1 VRALLGTII
10 IESHTKE
17 ECARGNKVGVVVGG
31 KERCRRQ
38 RSWISGLRTIRI
50 VWLLLELRKWQGRN
64 IIYVRCGSRKDTV
77 SKAED
82 GRIDGKYDN
91 ETKLRSW

>member
-50 VWLLLELRKWQGRN
+50 VWLLHSVAEMAGKKHHICTMWESKRYSEQSGRWEDRWQ
-64 IIYVRCGSRKDTV
+64 VR
-77 SKAED
+77 
-82 GRIDGKYDN
+82 
-91 ETKLRSW
+91 